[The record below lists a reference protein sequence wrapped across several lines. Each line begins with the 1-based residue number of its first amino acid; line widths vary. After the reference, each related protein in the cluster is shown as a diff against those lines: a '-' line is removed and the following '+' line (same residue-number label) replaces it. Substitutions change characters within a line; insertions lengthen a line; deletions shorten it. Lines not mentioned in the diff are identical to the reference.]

1 MATPASPPPKP
12 PHKNLNVILI
22 STFVAFGGFLFG
34 YDTGLISGIL
44 EMDTFQAQFS
54 TGTNENLTTS
64 EKSLVVS
71 MLSVGTFIG
80 AIVSGWAADRFG
92 RKWAMIWSTVVF
104 AVGVAIQTGCSTVP
118 VLTFGRVIAGLGV
131 GLLSDLVPLYHSEVA
146 PKEIRYVFRKSTR
159 SFQMS
164 CPSITTQQMS
174 RQFLSGSL
182 VATYQLTITIGLLLA
197 FVVNQITQGLTNSA
211 AYRIPI
217 GLQLLWALVLGG
229 GCYFCPDSPRGLMR
243 EGRNEEAVAA
253 LRILYGVKD
262 GDTYGEER
270 VQEEISEIK
279 AGLLHESQ
287 ILTSTSY
294 STLWKQPLLRRTLI
308 GINLQMFQQLTGIN
322 FIMYYGTTFFKSAGL
337 EGFMTQT
344 ITGVVMV
351 LFTLPG
357 MWMIDKWGR
366 RILMIIGC
374 GVMFLGMMVVG
385 VMGEALPITKDA
397 AGNVVSS
404 SPTAGIIITVFSCV
418 FIAGFAA
425 AWGPGAWVVPSEIFP
440 LPVRAKGISMATASN
455 WLWNFILG
463 FITPYLTDDQYA
475 ALGTKIAFVWA
486 VCTFVGAG
494 YVYFFVPETKGL
506 MLEDVDEMF
515 ESGVSARQS
524 VGWRKTRRDFGVEGG
539 MVDDMDVVHKFE
551 MEKPHVV

>member
-1 MATPASPPPKP
+1 MSTDAPQKP

-44 EMDTFQAQFS
+44 EMGEFQRQFGEPVGEKYALN
-54 TGTNENLTTS
+54 TTN
-64 EKSLVVS
+64 KSLVVS
-71 MLSVGTFIG
+71 LLSVGTFLG
-80 AIVSGWAADRFG
+80 AIASGWAGDRFG
-92 RKWAMIWSTVVF
+92 RKFAMIYSTMVF
-104 AVGVAIQTGCSTVP
+104 AVGVAIQTGAATVP
-118 VLTFGRVIAGLGV
+118 VLTFGRVIAGMGV

-146 PKEIRYVFRKSTR
+146 PKEIR
-159 SFQMS
+159 
-164 CPSITTQQMS
+164 
-174 RQFLSGSL
+174 GSL

-197 FVVNQITQGLTNSA
+197 FVVNQITQGIANSA
-211 AYRIPI
+211 SYRIPI

-243 EGRNEEAVAA
+243 EGRHDDAVAA
-253 LRILYGVKD
+253 LRTLYGVKN
-262 GDTYGEER
+262 GDVHGEER
-270 VQEEISEIK
+270 VQEEIAEIK
-279 AGLLHESQ
+279 AGLIHESE
-287 ILTSTSY
+287 ILTDTGY
-294 STLWKQPLLRRTLI
+294 ATLWKQPLLRRTLI
-308 GINLQMFQQLTGIN
+308 GVLLQMFQQLTGIN

-351 LFTLPG
+351 LFTVPG
-357 MWMIDKWGR
+357 MWMIDRWGR
-366 RILMIIGC
+366 RLLMIIGC
-374 GVMFLGMMVVG
+374 GVMFSGMMVVG
-385 VMGEALPITKDA
+385 ITGEALPATKDA
-397 AGNVVSS
+397 AGVVIAS
-404 SPTAGIIITVFSCV
+404 SPTAGIIITVFSCI

-440 LPVRAKGISMATASN
+440 LPVRAKGISMSTASN

-463 FITPYLTDDQYA
+463 FITPYLTDSDYA
-475 ALGTKIAFVWA
+475 NLGTKIAFLWA
-486 VCTFVGAG
+486 CCTFLGAA

-524 VGWRKTRRDFGVEGG
+524 AGWQKTRRDFGVEGG
-539 MVDDMDVVHKFE
+539 LVSEVTVEKLDV
-551 MEKPHVV
+551 EKPHVK